1 MLCGKYQN
9 VMINSLLIK
18 FKLPHLVKQPVY
30 TRVLHRSKLYHF
42 QSSNTWSKVFLKVVQ
57 KMQFIMFS
65 RFRNS
70 YAVSLLRID
79 LKKQQPNQNT
89 KNKNLV
95 SPSKAFQRF
104 STGLITWSRA
114 SPRCCIHTSN
124 VKAPLLLFFYYY

>member
-1 MLCGKYQN
+1 MLGPLEIRVIPFSVCMVKSIRLLSMNCRCLHGTKYTFRSKCY
-9 VMINSLLIK
+9 VAGIKMWWSILYFLLIK
-18 FKLPHLVKQPVY
+18 PPHLVKQPVY

-79 LKKQQPNQNT
+79 LNNNKNKKQKIRT
-89 KNKNLV
+89 
-95 SPSKAFQRF
+95 
-104 STGLITWSRA
+104 
-114 SPRCCIHTSN
+114 
-124 VKAPLLLFFYYY
+124 